1 MKDESDI
8 LAEAIAQLKEQ
19 SERDTPP
26 PELLARTSRQLAD
39 AERKRGEAR
48 GGGRPLQA
56 RVVRL
61 GLGLSAAAAIL
72 IATAYAGAQL
82 SAPRAPDLDQ
92 LRRELIPSVA
102 AALEPTI
109 REKLADE
116 MTQRFQ
122 LALANTYVLLRE
134 ELTAQYREELNRYA
148 AHTLVASNN
157 ATNQLL
163 AELAQSIRES
173 QTQQLYSVAQALEA
187 VDSKRR
193 YDTTQLTAGLQ
204 TLAYQTNDLVQL
216 LSYPQPAEDWSFPTE
231 RQATTPHEE

>member
-1 MKDESDI
+1 MKEESDI

-26 PELLARTSRQLAD
+26 PELLARTSRRLTK
-39 AERKRGEAR
+39 AERTQGEPR
-48 GGGRPLQA
+48 GGGRAL
-56 RVVRL
+56 RGRIVRL
-61 GLGLSAAAAIL
+61 GLRLSAAAAIL
-72 IATAYAGAQL
+72 IATGYAGARL

-92 LRRELIPSVA
+92 LRKDLIPSVA

-122 LALANTYVLLRE
+122 LALANTYVLVKE

-148 AHTLVASNN
+148 AQTLAASNT

-163 AELAQSIRES
+163 AELVQSIRES
-173 QTQQLYSVAQALEA
+173 QTQDLYRVARALEA
-187 VDSKRR
+187 IDSERR
-193 YDTTQLTAGLQ
+193 RDKTQLTAGLQ
-204 TLAYQTNDLVQL
+204 TLAYQTSDLVHL
-216 LSYPQPAEDWSFPTE
+216 LSYPQPAEDRSFPTE
-231 RQATTPHEE
+231 REATTPDEE